1 MNLTAKENNFLNGKE
16 EDIAISQ
23 TFKKEVFNCAPER
36 EDERMMRGHVKGDRV
51 SSRATAT
58 RTRGTPGRG
67 PRVRSQALHKLARW
81 P

>member
-23 TFKKEVFNCAPER
+23 TFKKGVFNCAPER
-36 EDERMMRGHVKGDRV
+36 EEERLLRGHVEGDRA

-58 RTRGTPGRG
+58 STRNTRAGT
-67 PRVRSQALHKLARW
+67 
-81 P
+81 